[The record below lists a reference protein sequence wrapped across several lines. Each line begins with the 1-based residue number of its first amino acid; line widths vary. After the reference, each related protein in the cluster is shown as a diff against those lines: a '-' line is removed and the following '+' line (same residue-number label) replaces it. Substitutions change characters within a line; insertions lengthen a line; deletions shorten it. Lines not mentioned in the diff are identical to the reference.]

1 MKHSVIRHC
10 RAAATSFVIA
20 AAFAAADPATDAPA
34 LLPEPFSAL
43 RLGMDEAAFRAARP
57 DAKRDEDRAR
67 IWPETAHYEEKP
79 EGGLFPFAFFALAD
93 APDGARTLEWAMFFG
108 EPPEGEPAGA
118 SAAAALRDAESRLGP
133 AQRRFELIRWGA
145 VFDVR
150 AWETD
155 GAVAV
160 CSTVSR
166 TLDPDDCEENTAGNF
181 LFGAFRRAAIER
193 LPTPY
198 DDLSVVVLAAL
209 ARPASEDSRPVPWVD
224 LLPGTNR
231 IDRYELDG
239 TPVSTREPADAV
251 LSLVSDYGSFPATVE
266 RDDFAPGKAHP
277 GFVEL
282 GFSGRGVDIDDPKW
296 LYLSRDCATLR
307 VDEAD
312 YLSFSVPEDRRAS
325 LRAAVAALAPD
336 SATPS
341 PSEKTSHAESAE
353 SAEEKTHAESAE
365 GAEKGNAK

>member
-1 MKHSVIRHC
+1 MEKLAILLPLLAIAPLVAA
-10 RAAATSFVIA
+10 RAE
-20 AAFAAADPATDAPA
+20 DPATDAPA

-224 LLPGTNR
+224 PLPGTNR

-251 LSLVSDYGSFPATVE
+251 LALVSDYGSFPATVE
-266 RDDFAPGKAHP
+266 RDDFTPGKAHP

-312 YLSFSVPEDRRAS
+312 YLSFSVPEDRRAA

-353 SAEEKTHAESAE
+353 SAEEKTHADSAE